1 MMWPTTEGVFR
12 IKFVVATIAYVEFVA
27 RRRQLFS
34 KTLSRK
40 IVESL
45 KKWLMNFSGIIQEF
59 GEKDEIV
66 ILNVIG
72 VGTVKS

>member
-1 MMWPTTEGVFR
+1 
-12 IKFVVATIAYVEFVA
+12 
-27 RRRQLFS
+27 
-34 KTLSRK
+34 
-40 IVESL
+40 
-45 KKWLMNFSGIIQEF
+45 MNFSGIIQEF